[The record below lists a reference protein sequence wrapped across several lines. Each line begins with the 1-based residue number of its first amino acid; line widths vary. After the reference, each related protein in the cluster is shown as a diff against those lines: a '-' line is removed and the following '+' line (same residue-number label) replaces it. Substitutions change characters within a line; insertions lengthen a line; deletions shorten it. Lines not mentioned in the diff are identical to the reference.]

1 MRTSGA
7 FRGARIADATPA
19 DVGAGRGIEGAR
31 NKPAR
36 PGASAL
42 ASLAARR
49 PARTHQAPVQ
59 KGNFAAAVRDDHT
72 TDAHENRFQAA
83 SIRVRRVR

>member
-1 MRTSGA
+1 MLQRRGRPVRTSGA
-7 FRGARIADATPA
+7 FRGAHIAEATLA

-36 PGASAL
+36 PGARRSC
-42 ASLAARR
+42 SLAAQR

-59 KGNFAAAVRDDHT
+59 KGNFTAAVRDDHT
-72 TDAHENRFQAA
+72 TDAHEN
-83 SIRVRRVR
+83 